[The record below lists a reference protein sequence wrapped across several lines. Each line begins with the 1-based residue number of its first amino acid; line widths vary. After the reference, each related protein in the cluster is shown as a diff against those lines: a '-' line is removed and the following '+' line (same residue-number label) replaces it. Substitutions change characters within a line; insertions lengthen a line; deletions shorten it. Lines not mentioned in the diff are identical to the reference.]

1 MEAASSLP
9 EIGLAITVIHS
20 CGQAHSA
27 GSDSSE
33 CIASRLL
40 RAARIGGNSA
50 YS

>member
-1 MEAASSLP
+1 MEAASSMA